1 MKYHLDTIPV
11 WDAFLEEKECPFC
24 ILEDNLEKSYVDSF
38 LGGSVMEPDTRIEV
52 NAKGFCPHHNQLL
65 YKAQNRLGLALMT
78 HTHTLETLKRFR
90 KATDRLKKGAFSR
103 GTGFSAASLF
113 RRTATGEKGH
123 NSPMAEF
130 SEWLESYRN
139 SCVIC
144 DRMDYSMKRY
154 VYTMLHLWENDSE
167 FKDVMAKSKG
177 FCLYHL
183 KAIIDMAVESLNAK
197 KQQEL
202 LEMLIPMEIKNL
214 ERLEQELLW
223 FTQKFDYRNQDK
235 PWGNSKDSLPRL
247 LQKLT
252 GKYMENNR
260 S

>member
-11 WDAFLEEKECPFC
+11 WDAFHEEKECPFC
-24 ILEDNLEKSYVDSF
+24 ILEDKLEKSYVDSF

-78 HTHTLETLKRFR
+78 HTHTIETLKRFK
-90 KATDRLKKGAFSR
+90 KAAGKLTKGAAFS
-103 GTGFSAASLF
+103 GSGLFAASLF
-113 RRTATGEKGH
+113 KRASSGDKGQG
-123 NSPMAEF
+123 SPMAEF
-130 SEWLESYRN
+130 SRWLDGFIN
-139 SCVIC
+139 SCIIC

-167 FKDVMAKSKG
+167 FRKLTAESKG
-177 FCLYHL
+177 FCLNHL
-183 KAIIDMAVESLNAK
+183 KAVIDMAEESLSPK

-202 LEMLIPMEIKNL
+202 LEMIIPLEEKNL

-252 GKYMENNR
+252 GKYME
-260 S
+260 